1 MKKVLALVLVILGL
15 ALGQGRELPKV
26 SMVLNWFPQPS
37 QGGFYAA
44 LADGLYKQKG
54 IDLTIQPGGPNI
66 ASISLLA
73 AGRVQFAMTDAAAV
87 MFARDQGIPV
97 VAIFAPFQT
106 NPQGF
111 MFHTENPVRRFEDLA
126 GRTVAISPGAA
137 YWRFIEKKYNLSGKV
152 QVVNYNG
159 QLADWL
165 RDKSRVTQ
173 CFVISE
179 PFPARQQGANPGTL
193 LIADSGFNPYMNLIV
208 TTEQFLRDNPAAVKA
223 FVEASQLGWYR
234 YMGNPQRYVPAI
246 REVNQSQTPEWIV
259 WQAGQQKPLVQRG
272 DAVQNG
278 IGYMNPERWKT
289 LYDQLKDLELLK
301 NEIDLSKIF
310 TNQFVPKPR

>member
-1 MKKVLALVLVILGL
+1 MKRVLMAIWVILGL

-66 ASISLLA
+66 SSISLLA
-73 AGRVQFAMTDAAAV
+73 AGRVQLAMTDAAAV

-126 GRTVAISPGAA
+126 GRTVAVSPGAA

-179 PFPARQQGANPGTL
+179 PFSARQQGANPGTL

-246 REVNQSQTPEWIV
+246 QEVNQSQTPEWIV
-259 WQAGQQKPLVQRG
+259 WQAEQQKPLVQRG

-278 IGYMNPERWKT
+278 IGYMSPERWKT
-289 LYDQLKDLELLK
+289 LYNQLKDLELLK
-301 NEIDLSKIF
+301 SEIDLSKVF